1 MTLPTKL
8 SLTMLDIKIA
18 EEYTNT
24 VSLYRSA
31 AMFIIAEEYTNA
43 ISLYRSAAMFI
54 NALHHSI
61 TSRKTF
67 ESFAWTNYC
76 HHVKKS
82 KRGKTVIGLTRQ
94 GEELWRITYKG
105 NRKYTVR

>member
-1 MTLPTKL
+1 MTLPLTKL
-8 SLTMLDIKIA
+8 STTLLDISIA
-18 EEYTNT
+18 KEYAQTASIYKAVN
-24 VSLYRSA
+24 VFVNRLYNDISNFA
-31 AMFIIAEEYTNA
+31 A
-43 ISLYRSAAMFI
+43 
-54 NALHHSI
+54 
-61 TSRKTF
+61 F

-105 NRKYTVR
+105 NRK

>member
-43 ISLYRSAAMFI
+43 MSLYRSAAMFI

-82 KRGKTVIGLTRQ
+82 KRGKRITGYTCR
-94 GEELWRITYKG
+94 GEELWQVTYKG
-105 NRKYTVR
+105 KLK

>member
-1 MTLPTKL
+1 MTLPLTKL
-8 SLTMLDIKIA
+8 STTLLDISIA
-18 EEYTNT
+18 KEYAQTASIYKAVN
-24 VSLYRSA
+24 VFVNRLY
-31 AMFIIAEEYTNA
+31 ND
-43 ISLYRSAAMFI
+43 ISNFAS
-54 NALHHSI
+54 
-61 TSRKTF
+61 F

-105 NRKYTVR
+105 NRK

>member
-8 SLTMLDIKIA
+8 STTLLDISITK
-18 EEYTNT
+18 EYAQT
-24 VSLYRSA
+24 VSIYKAVNVFVNRLH
-31 AMFIIAEEYTNA
+31 ND
-43 ISLYRSAAMFI
+43 ISGFVS
-54 NALHHSI
+54 
-61 TSRKTF
+61 F

-82 KRGKTVIGLTRQ
+82 KRGKTVIGYTRQ

-105 NRKYTVR
+105 NRNKLSGSQ